1 MVELNKKY
9 HIGVKKFGFVNWIGF
24 KSLWLKECNRFM
36 VVWQQTLL
44 SPLVSSLL
52 FLSVLS
58 LALGNNRGDVLGY
71 SFISFLAPGLIAMSI
86 LGQSFSHS
94 VSSLMIGK
102 IQGNIVDML
111 YAPLSALE
119 VSMSIL
125 GQSFSHS
132 VSSLMI
138 GKIQGNIVDM
148 LYAPLSALE
157 VSMAIILAALTR
169 SFLIATISIGVFSL
183 IVEIPIY
190 NILYIFVF
198 GFLGAFILGSLGF
211 ITGLWAEKFDH
222 TATVTNFVI
231 TPLSFLSGVFYSI
244 DKLPQFFQTISHINP
259 FFYMIDGFRYGF
271 LGKSDGSINI
281 GLIYLSILSV
291 LIWYVAFFLYK
302 KGYKIKS

>member
-9 HIGVKKFGFVNWIGF
+9 EIRVRRFGFINWIGF

-36 VVWQQTLL
+36 TVWQQTLL

-58 LALGNNRGDVLGY
+58 LALGNNRSEVLGY
-71 SFISFLAPGLIAMSI
+71 SFINFLAPGLIAMSI
-86 LGQSFSHS
+86 LT
-94 VSSLMIGK
+94 
-102 IQGNIVDML
+102 
-111 YAPLSALE
+111 
-119 VSMSIL
+119 
-125 GQSFSHS
+125 QSFSHS

-157 VSMAIILAALTR
+157 VSMAIIFAAITR
-169 SFLIATISIGVFSL
+169 SFLIAIISIAVFSV
-183 IVEIPIY
+183 IVEIQVS
-190 NILYIFVF
+190 NIFYIFIF
-198 GFLGAFILGSLGF
+198 GFLSAFILGSLGF

-222 TATVTNFVI
+222 TATVTNFII

-244 DKLPQFFQTISHINP
+244 DKLPELFQKISYINP

-271 LGKSDGSINI
+271 LGKSDGSISTGI
-281 GLIYLSILSV
+281 VYLTILSFV
-291 LIWYVAFFLYK
+291 MWFIAFHLYK

>member
-24 KSLWLKECNRFM
+24 KSLWFKECNRFM
-36 VVWQQTLL
+36 AVWQQTLL

-58 LALGNNRGDVLGY
+58 LALGNNRGDVFGY
-71 SFISFLAPGLIAMSI
+71 SFINFLAPGLIAMSI
-86 LGQSFSHS
+86 LT
-94 VSSLMIGK
+94 
-102 IQGNIVDML
+102 
-111 YAPLSALE
+111 
-119 VSMSIL
+119 
-125 GQSFSHS
+125 QSFSHS

-169 SFLIATISIGVFSL
+169 SFLIAIISIAVFSL
-183 IVEIPIY
+183 IVDITIY
-190 NILYIFVF
+190 NIFYIFVF

-222 TATVTNFVI
+222 TATVTNFII

-244 DKLPQFFQTISHINP
+244 DKLPELFQKISHINP

-271 LGKSDGSINI
+271 LGKSDGSITV
-281 GLIYLSILSV
+281 GLIYLIVLSIV
-291 LIWYVAFFLYK
+291 IWYVAFLLYK

>member
-9 HIGVKKFGFVNWIGF
+9 QISVKRFGFINWIGF
-24 KSLWLKECNRFM
+24 QSLWLKECNRFM
-36 VVWQQTLL
+36 AVWQQTLL

-58 LALGNNRGDVLGY
+58 LALGNNRGDVFGY
-71 SFISFLAPGLIAMSI
+71 SFIIFLAPGLIAMSI
-86 LGQSFSHS
+86 LT
-94 VSSLMIGK
+94 
-102 IQGNIVDML
+102 
-111 YAPLSALE
+111 
-119 VSMSIL
+119 
-125 GQSFSHS
+125 QSFSHS

-169 SFLIATISIGVFSL
+169 SFLIALISIGVFSL
-183 IVEIPIY
+183 IVEIHIN
-190 NILYIFVF
+190 NIFYIFIF
-198 GFLGAFILGSLGF
+198 GFLSAFILGSLGF

-222 TATVTNFVI
+222 TATVTNFII

-244 DKLPQFFQTISHINP
+244 KNLPELFQIISRINP

-271 LGKSDGSINI
+271 LGKSDGSVII
-281 GLIYLSILSV
+281 GLQYLITLSIV
-291 LIWYVAFFLYK
+291 MWYIAFYLYK

>member
-1 MVELNKKY
+1 
-9 HIGVKKFGFVNWIGF
+9 
-24 KSLWLKECNRFM
+24 M

-71 SFISFLAPGLIAMSI
+71 SFINFLAPGLIAMSI
-86 LGQSFSHS
+86 LT
-94 VSSLMIGK
+94 
-102 IQGNIVDML
+102 
-111 YAPLSALE
+111 
-119 VSMSIL
+119 
-125 GQSFSHS
+125 QSFSHS

-157 VSMAIILAALTR
+157 VSMAIILASLTR
-169 SFLIATISIGVFSL
+169 SFLIAIISIAVFSL
-183 IVEIPIY
+183 IVDVTIY
-190 NILYIFVF
+190 NILYILVF

-222 TATVTNFVI
+222 TATVTNFII

-244 DKLPQFFQTISHINP
+244 DKLPELFQKISYINP

-271 LGKSDGSINI
+271 LGKSDGSITV
-281 GLIYLSILSV
+281 GLIYLVILSIV
-291 LIWYVAFFLYK
+291 MWYVAFFLYK

>member
-1 MVELNKKY
+1 MVELNKRY
-9 HIGVKKFGFVNWIGF
+9 HIGVKKFGFLNWIGF
-24 KSLWLKECNRFM
+24 KSLWFKECNRFM
-36 VVWQQTLL
+36 AVWQQTLL

-71 SFISFLAPGLIAMSI
+71 SFINFLAPGLIAMSI
-86 LGQSFSHS
+86 LT
-94 VSSLMIGK
+94 
-102 IQGNIVDML
+102 
-111 YAPLSALE
+111 
-119 VSMSIL
+119 
-125 GQSFSHS
+125 QSFSHS

-169 SFLIATISIGVFSL
+169 SFLIAIISIAVFSL
-183 IVEIPIY
+183 IVDITIY
-190 NILYIFVF
+190 NIFYIFVF

-222 TATVTNFVI
+222 TATVTNFII

-244 DKLPQFFQTISHINP
+244 DKLPELFQKISHINP

-271 LGKSDGSINI
+271 LGKSDGSITV
-281 GLIYLSILSV
+281 GLIYLIILSIV
-291 LIWYVAFFLYK
+291 MWYVAFLLYK

>member
-1 MVELNKKY
+1 
-9 HIGVKKFGFVNWIGF
+9 
-24 KSLWLKECNRFM
+24 
-36 VVWQQTLL
+36 
-44 SPLVSSLL
+44 
-52 FLSVLS
+52 
-58 LALGNNRGDVLGY
+58 
-71 SFISFLAPGLIAMSI
+71 
-86 LGQSFSHS
+86 
-94 VSSLMIGK
+94 
-102 IQGNIVDML
+102 
-111 YAPLSALE
+111 
-119 VSMSIL
+119 
-125 GQSFSHS
+125 
-132 VSSLMI
+132 MI

-169 SFLIATISIGVFSL
+169 SFLIAIISIGIFSL
-183 IVEIPIY
+183 IVDIKIY

-244 DKLPQFFQTISHINP
+244 DKLPNFFQTISHINP

-271 LGKSDGSINI
+271 LGKSDGYISL
-281 GLIYLSILSV
+281 GLFYLTVLSIV
-291 LIWYVAFFLYK
+291 IWYVAFFLYK

>member
-9 HIGVKKFGFVNWIGF
+9 QIGVRRFGFVNWIGF

-86 LGQSFSHS
+86 LTQSFSHT
-94 VSSLMIGK
+94 
-102 IQGNIVDML
+102 
-111 YAPLSALE
+111 
-119 VSMSIL
+119 
-125 GQSFSHS
+125 

-157 VSMAIILAALTR
+157 VSMAIILAAMTR
-169 SFLIATISIGVFSL
+169 SFLIAIISIAVFSL
-183 IVEIPIY
+183 IVEIPIN
-190 NILYIFVF
+190 NIFYIFIF
-198 GFLGAFILGSLGF
+198 GFLGSFILGSLGF

-222 TATVTNFVI
+222 TATVTNFII

-244 DKLPQFFQTISHINP
+244 EKLPEFFQTISHINP

-271 LGKSDGSINI
+271 IGVSDGSISFGI
-281 GLIYLSILSV
+281 IYLTILSF
-291 LIWYVAFFLYK
+291 IMWFISFYLYK

>member
-9 HIGVKKFGFVNWIGF
+9 HIGVKRFGFVNWIGF
-24 KSLWLKECNRFM
+24 KSLWFKECNRFM
-36 VVWQQTLL
+36 AVWQQTLL

-71 SFISFLAPGLIAMSI
+71 SFINFLAPGLIAMSI
-86 LGQSFSHS
+86 LT
-94 VSSLMIGK
+94 
-102 IQGNIVDML
+102 
-111 YAPLSALE
+111 
-119 VSMSIL
+119 
-125 GQSFSHS
+125 QSFSHS

-157 VSMAIILAALTR
+157 VSMAIILASLTR
-169 SFLIATISIGVFSL
+169 SFLIAIISIAVFSL
-183 IVEIPIY
+183 IVDITIY
-190 NILYIFVF
+190 NIFYIFVF

-211 ITGLWAEKFDH
+211 IAGLWAEKFDH
-222 TATVTNFVI
+222 TATVTNFII

-244 DKLPQFFQTISHINP
+244 DKLPELFQIISHINP

-271 LGKSDGSINI
+271 LGKSDGSITI
-281 GLIYLSILSV
+281 GLIYLTILSII
-291 LIWYVAFFLYK
+291 LWYVAFFLYK

>member
-9 HIGVKKFGFVNWIGF
+9 QICIRRFGFINWIGF
-24 KSLWLKECNRFM
+24 KSLWFKECNRFLA
-36 VVWQQTLL
+36 VWQQTLL

-58 LALGNNRGDVLGY
+58 LALGNNKGDVLGF
-71 SFISFLAPGLIAMSI
+71 SFISFLAPGLIAASI
-86 LGQSFSHS
+86 
-94 VSSLMIGK
+94 IT
-102 IQGNIVDML
+102 
-111 YAPLSALE
+111 
-119 VSMSIL
+119 
-125 GQSFSHS
+125 QSFSHS

-157 VSMAIILAALTR
+157 VSMAIIMAAITR
-169 SFLIATISIGVFSL
+169 SFLIAIISISIFSL
-183 IVEIPIY
+183 IIEIPIN
-190 NILYIFVF
+190 NILFIFIF
-198 GFLGAFILGSLGF
+198 GFLSAFILGSLGF

-222 TATVTNFVI
+222 TATVTNFVV

-244 DKLPQFFQTISHINP
+244 DKLPQFFQTISYINP

-271 LGKSDGSINI
+271 LGKSDGSISI
-281 GLIYLSILSV
+281 GLIYLTILSV
-291 LIWYVAFFLYK
+291 IMWYVAFFLYK

>member
-36 VVWQQTLL
+36 AVWQQTLL

-71 SFISFLAPGLIAMSI
+71 SFINFLAPGLIAMSI
-86 LGQSFSHS
+86 LT
-94 VSSLMIGK
+94 
-102 IQGNIVDML
+102 
-111 YAPLSALE
+111 
-119 VSMSIL
+119 
-125 GQSFSHS
+125 QSFSHS

-169 SFLIATISIGVFSL
+169 SFLIAIISKAVFSL
-183 IVEIPIY
+183 IVDITIY
-190 NILYIFVF
+190 NIFYIFVF
-198 GFLGAFILGSLGF
+198 GFLSAFILGSLGF

-222 TATVTNFVI
+222 TATVTNFII

-244 DKLPQFFQTISHINP
+244 DKLPELFQNISHINP

-271 LGKSDGSINI
+271 LGKSDGPITI
-281 GLIYLSILSV
+281 GLIYLTILSIV
-291 LIWYVAFFLYK
+291 MWYVAFLLYK

>member
-9 HIGVKKFGFVNWIGF
+9 QIGVRRFGLINWIGF
-24 KSLWLKECNRFM
+24 KSLWLKECNRVM
-36 VVWQQTLL
+36 AVWQQTLL

-86 LGQSFSHS
+86 LTQSFSHS
-94 VSSLMIGK
+94 VSSLMI
-102 IQGNIVDML
+102 
-111 YAPLSALE
+111 A
-119 VSMSIL
+119 
-125 GQSFSHS
+125 
-132 VSSLMI
+132 
-138 GKIQGNIVDM
+138 KIQGNIVDM

-157 VSMAIILAALTR
+157 VSMAIILAAITR
-169 SFLIATISIGVFSL
+169 SVLIAVISIVVFSL
-183 IVEIPIY
+183 IVEIPIN
-190 NILYIFVF
+190 NIFYIFIF
-198 GFLGAFILGSLGF
+198 GFLSAFILGSLGF

-222 TATVTNFVI
+222 TATVTNFII

-244 DKLPQFFQTISHINP
+244 DRLPTLFQTISHINP

-271 LGKSDGSINI
+271 LGASDGSINI
-281 GLIYLSILSV
+281 GIIYLTILSFV
-291 LIWYVAFFLYK
+291 MWFIAFYLYR

>member
-9 HIGVKKFGFVNWIGF
+9 QIGVRRFGFINWIGF
-24 KSLWLKECNRFM
+24 GSLWLKECNRFM
-36 VVWQQTLL
+36 AVWQQTLL

-58 LALGNNRGDVLGY
+58 LALGNDKGDVLGY

-86 LGQSFSHS
+86 LTQSFSHT
-94 VSSLMIGK
+94 
-102 IQGNIVDML
+102 
-111 YAPLSALE
+111 
-119 VSMSIL
+119 
-125 GQSFSHS
+125 

-169 SFLIATISIGVFSL
+169 SFLIGIISIAVFSI
-183 IVEIPIY
+183 IVEIHIY
-190 NILYIFVF
+190 NIFYIFVF
-198 GFLGAFILGSLGF
+198 GFLSAFILGSLGF

-222 TATVTNFVI
+222 TATVTNFII

-244 DKLPQFFQTISHINP
+244 DKLPELFQTISHINP

-271 LGKSDGSINI
+271 LGKSDGSISI
-281 GLIYLSILSV
+281 GIVYLIILSFV
-291 LIWYVAFFLYK
+291 MWFIAFYLYK

>member
-9 HIGVKKFGFVNWIGF
+9 HIGVKRFGFVNWIGF
-24 KSLWLKECNRFM
+24 KSLWFKECNRFM
-36 VVWQQTLL
+36 AVWQQTLL

-71 SFISFLAPGLIAMSI
+71 SFINFLAPGLIAMSI
-86 LGQSFSHS
+86 LT
-94 VSSLMIGK
+94 
-102 IQGNIVDML
+102 
-111 YAPLSALE
+111 
-119 VSMSIL
+119 
-125 GQSFSHS
+125 QSFSHS

-157 VSMAIILAALTR
+157 VSMAIILASLTR
-169 SFLIATISIGVFSL
+169 SFLIAIISIAVFSL
-183 IVEIPIY
+183 IVDITIY
-190 NILYIFVF
+190 NIFYIFVF

-211 ITGLWAEKFDH
+211 IAGLWAEKFDH
-222 TATVTNFVI
+222 TATVTNFII

-244 DKLPQFFQTISHINP
+244 DKLPELFQIISHINP

-271 LGKSDGSINI
+271 LGKSDGSITI
-281 GLIYLSILSV
+281 GLIYLTILSIV
-291 LIWYVAFFLYK
+291 LWYVGFFLYK